1 MSILQNK
8 QELFNPIKDYWSI
21 LGCKD
26 ITLYEETNRI
36 LSENKLINSYNKYID
51 NACYHSINYYDN
63 MNLLMCINLSK
74 KESYSYF
81 SKNLSYTHI
90 LYGIK
95 TLKLD
100 KNLIPKILYQI
111 QYQHI
116 INYYDLM
123 KEIINDYP
131 FYEKYK
137 NDEIEINVLIL
148 VNKKDINV
156 ILDKDDD
163 NIILFSNTKDKKKVM
178 SSIFYN
184 DNSLKFLE
192 MQNIENMLSTDY
204 QNNLKTFHE
213 IKNKFMEYDYF
224 TQENIMINSS
234 TILMLLGF
242 RKNND
247 IDIYIDKV
255 KNSEKIIETCSKFEN
270 IDLSV
275 KNTHLWPNYW
285 DTWLDEWAQ
294 KAGAKYF
301 EEIVGFNDYHFY
313 YCGLKLMNIHVD
325 IQRRIVRSR
334 PASLTD
340 LYMLNKTYNMN
351 IMLPKIPDTFYEYK
365 SVENLSEKEKDKI
378 LEQGGIYNSENREY
392 KIERKTNVNSYLKKI
407 QEYLNDRYNK
417 ELSIDDI
424 KSIFIVKK
432 KIKIKTKK

>member
-1 MSILQNK
+1 
-8 QELFNPIKDYWSI
+8 
-21 LGCKD
+21 
-26 ITLYEETNRI
+26 
-36 LSENKLINSYNKYID
+36 
-51 NACYHSINYYDN
+51 
-63 MNLLMCINLSK
+63 
-74 KESYSYF
+74 
-81 SKNLSYTHI
+81 
-90 LYGIK
+90 
-95 TLKLD
+95 
-100 KNLIPKILYQI
+100 
-111 QYQHI
+111 
-116 INYYDLM
+116 
-123 KEIINDYP
+123 
-131 FYEKYK
+131 
-137 NDEIEINVLIL
+137 
-148 VNKKDINV
+148 
-156 ILDKDDD
+156 
-163 NIILFSNTKDKKKVM
+163 
-178 SSIFYN
+178 
-184 DNSLKFLE
+184 LE

-204 QNNLKTFHE
+204 QKNLKTFHE

-301 EEIVGFNDYHFY
+301 EEIIGFNDYHFY
-313 YCGLKLMNIHVD
+313 YCGMKLMNIHVD

-378 LEQGGIYNSENREY
+378 LEQGG
-392 KIERKTNVNSYLKKI
+392 
-407 QEYLNDRYNK
+407 
-417 ELSIDDI
+417 
-424 KSIFIVKK
+424 
-432 KIKIKTKK
+432 